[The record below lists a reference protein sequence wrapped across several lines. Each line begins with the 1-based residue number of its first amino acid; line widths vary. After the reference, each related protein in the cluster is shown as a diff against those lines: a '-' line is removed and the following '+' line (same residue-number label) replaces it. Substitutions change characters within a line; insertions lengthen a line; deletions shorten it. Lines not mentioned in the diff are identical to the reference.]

1 LPDLSFTELPARLI
15 SQPQPIAG
23 AVRPD
28 LPPRARFPCR
38 QVDVG
43 DISEPDPNANALFR
57 QVFDARAFTPL
68 PFSGG
73 PIEAPARAFPTAVVA
88 LLLLTAGATVAIRA
102 APGLAR
108 SLKEAIAAPRDG
120 RPQALPLE
128 EESRGG
134 VAAYVPLQ

>member
-1 LPDLSFTELPARLI
+1 MDTGDVSA
-15 SQPQPIAG
+15 
-23 AVRPD
+23 
-28 LPPRARFPCR
+28 PR
-38 QVDVG
+38 
-43 DISEPDPNANALFR
+43 EPNALFR

-88 LLLLTAGATVAIRA
+88 LLLLTIGATVALRA
-102 APGLAR
+102 APGIAR
-108 SLKEAIAAPRDG
+108 ALKEAFAAPRDG

-128 EESRGG
+128 EEARGG